1 MQSTFLF
8 TQDSQSGLSWR
19 WVGAVYKRVL
29 LWDFDSAG
37 FISTSTHSENCILR
51 FTSKKNCS
59 GLYHLCLFHLSMTL
73 CLKHLS
79 LPERTTKLFHVS
91 LPSMPLSLMATS
103 ITWLFICNKP
113 GYLLPVFS
121 HEGVAWGSILFHSL
135 FSPWY
140 CSTAQLIPF
149 WVCDKNPSQNFL
161 SNVKATFLTQY
172 QWVQQNWKRNRCK
185 EKKSFHLHSPW
196 TWFQQNFP
204 QKQNKTKHLDE

>member
-1 MQSTFLF
+1 MF

-19 WVGAVYKRVL
+19 WVGAVYKRMLL

-51 FTSKKNCS
+51 FTSKKTCS
-59 GLYHLCLFHLSMTL
+59 GLYHLCLFYLPMTL

-91 LPSMPLSLMATS
+91 LPSVPLSLMATS
-103 ITWLFICNKP
+103 ITWLFICSKP
-113 GYLLPVFS
+113 GYVLPVFS
-121 HEGVAWGSILFHSL
+121 HEGAASCFSL

-140 CSTAQLIPF
+140 YSTAQLIPF

-161 SNVKATFLTQY
+161 SNVKATFLT
-172 QWVQQNWKRNRCK
+172 
-185 EKKSFHLHSPW
+185 
-196 TWFQQNFP
+196 
-204 QKQNKTKHLDE
+204 